1 MKFERSELGALFS
14 KLRTAVPEV
23 RAVGTDDAGILLSGS
38 NAYATNLELSVR
50 AGLSKPVEQDVVVPP
65 RGVDFIS
72 GTVAPEISIEADK
85 GILTVKSGTAR
96 ARLNTTPAEN
106 YPEFSG
112 PGNDA
117 KRCIVG
123 ANDLSCAISKV
134 LYAVSKDEK
143 HPAHRGLCF
152 SRKGEDVL
160 EICALDGYRM
170 AIARINCTADG
181 DFRFTL
187 PAATAKAVD
196 TLSMD
201 GSVEIVRD
209 RKKAVFSD
217 SNFEVKSRLIA
228 EPFLDYGKVVAQRN
242 EGTRI
247 ALDRK
252 ELLGVLGR
260 VKLARSAD
268 AKEKSVLVMDLEP
281 GGSAEAQRADMLRAM
296 EAVSAKMAAERG
308 ITRQPLA
315 VLSQSEI
322 SRRMSAI

>member
-1 MKFERSELGALFS
+1 M
-14 KLRTAVPEV
+14 
-23 RAVGTDDAGILLSGS
+23 
-38 NAYATNLELSVR
+38 
-50 AGLSKPVEQDVVVPP
+50 
-65 RGVDFIS
+65 
-72 GTVAPEISIEADK
+72 
-85 GILTVKSGTAR
+85 
-96 ARLNTTPAEN
+96 
-106 YPEFSG
+106 
-112 PGNDA
+112 
-117 KRCIVG
+117 
-123 ANDLSCAISKV
+123 
-134 LYAVSKDEK
+134 
-143 HPAHRGLCF
+143 
-152 SRKGEDVL
+152 L

-281 GGSAEAQRADMLRAM
+281 GGTGRASMRSTIAQMNEEFSFSGKLEDPLRIGFNLEFLSEALKSM
-296 EAVSAKMAAERG
+296 EEDEVSAWVVGPLSPVKLIEPQYEALVLPVKVRG
-308 ITRQPLA
+308 EA
-315 VLSQSEI
+315 
-322 SRRMSAI
+322 